1 MFASISGGT
10 PVSGELVTWTF
21 MYVNN
26 IHSFLFITINY
37 VDFYSNYISFLKMMD
52 LREKLLPFQRL
63 RAIQEELAGFL
74 VREVLDPK
82 GEHYVEDEK
91 HYI

>member
-1 MFASISGGT
+1 
-10 PVSGELVTWTF
+10 
-21 MYVNN
+21 
-26 IHSFLFITINY
+26 
-37 VDFYSNYISFLKMMD
+37 MMD
-52 LREKLLPFQRL
+52 LREKLLPAQRL

-74 VREVLDPK
+74 MREVLVPK